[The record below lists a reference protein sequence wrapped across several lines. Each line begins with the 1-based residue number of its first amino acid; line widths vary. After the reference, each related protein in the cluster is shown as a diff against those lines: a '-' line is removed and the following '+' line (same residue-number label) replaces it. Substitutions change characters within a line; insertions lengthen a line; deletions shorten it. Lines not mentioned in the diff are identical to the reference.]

1 MECASGLLAHCFFH
15 AFSGLLSVPI
25 QIDRLDVMLGI
36 QSDLAWCTSTTKP
49 RRGWGH
55 AQSLAVHCTLY
66 IHIQLIVRARTL
78 QCILTSCIYIYTY
91 VYQVTCS

>member
-1 MECASGLLAHCFFH
+1 MLQGSWYT

-55 AQSLAVHCTLY
+55 VQSLAVYT
-66 IHIQLIVRARTL
+66 
-78 QCILTSCIYIYTY
+78 YIYNSLLERAH
-91 VYQVTCS
+91 CSAF

>member
-55 AQSLAVHCTLY
+55 AQSLAVHCT
-66 IHIQLIVRARTL
+66 
-78 QCILTSCIYIYTY
+78 YIYNSLLELAH
-91 VYQVTCS
+91 CSAF